1 MDVEKFLNSL
11 DNLFEKKK
19 INEVPAFLEENYKEA
34 FCSVYH
40 SK

>member
-19 INEVPAFLEENYKEA
+19 INEVPVFWRKITRRL
-34 FCSVYH
+34 
-40 SK
+40 